1 MKMLNNIKRTGYKL
15 KFKTKKRGPE
25 ILVTLGVIG
34 TIASTVMACKATTK
48 LQEITEDTKEQ
59 IDSVHEAVEHPENL
73 SEEYTEKDAKHDL
86 TVIYTQTGIKI
97 AKLYAPSVILG
108 TLSLTSIITSHNI
121 LRKRN
126 MALAAAYTTV
136 DKCFKDYRGRV
147 VERFGEEID
156 KELRYNIKTKEI
168 ETVKKNDDG
177 TEEVVKE
184 EVVTAELNS
193 ESDYA
198 KIYDD
203 GCTGWTKDPSM
214 NLQTLK
220 KIQAFANEKLQSQ
233 GYLFLNDVYKMLNI
247 FPTKA
252 GQVVGWIYDE
262 KNPVGDNYVD
272 FGLYDIHDER
282 KRAFINGTEKCVI
295 LDFNVDGN
303 ILDRM

>member
-15 KFKTKKRGPE
+15 KFKAKKRSPE
-25 ILVTLGVIG
+25 ILIVAGVIG

-48 LQEITEDTKEQ
+48 LQEITEDTKDQ

-73 SEEYTEKDAKHDL
+73 SEDYTEKDMKHDL
-86 TVIYTQTGIKI
+86 TVIYAQTGAKI

-108 TLSLTSIITSHNI
+108 TLSLASIVTSHNI
-121 LRKRN
+121 MRKRN

-156 KELRYNIKTKEI
+156 KELRYNIKSKEI
-168 ETVKKNDDG
+168 ETVKKNEDG
-177 TEEVVKE
+177 TEEVVPE

-198 KIYDD
+198 RIYDD
-203 GCTGWTKDPSM
+203 GCAGWTKDPTM
-214 NLQTLK
+214 NLQALK
-220 KIQAFANEKLQSQ
+220 KMEAFATEKLKAE
-233 GYLFLNDVYKMLNI
+233 GFLFLNDVYKMLHI
-247 FPTKA
+247 PVTKA

-262 KNPVGDNYVD
+262 KNPIGDNYVD

-282 KRAFINGTEKCVI
+282 KRAFINGYERNVI

>member
-15 KFKTKKRGPE
+15 KFKAKKHSPE
-25 ILVTLGVIG
+25 ILIVAGVIG
-34 TIASTVMACKATTK
+34 TITSTVMACKATTK
-48 LQEITEDTKEQ
+48 LQEITEETKDQ

-86 TVIYTQTGIKI
+86 TVIYTQTGVKI

-108 TLSLTSIITSHNI
+108 SLSLASIITSHNI

-156 KELRYNIKTKEI
+156 KELRYNIKSKEI
-168 ETVKKNDDG
+168 ETVKKNEDG
-177 TEEVVKE
+177 TEEVVPE

-198 KIYDD
+198 RIYDD
-203 GCTGWTKDPSM
+203 GCAGWTKDPAM
-214 NLQTLK
+214 NLQALK
-220 KIQAFANEKLQSQ
+220 KMEAFATEKLK
-233 GYLFLNDVYKMLNI
+233 GEGFLFLNDVYKMLHI
-247 FPTKA
+247 PVTKA

-262 KNPVGDNYVD
+262 KNPIGDNYVD

-282 KRAFINGTEKCVI
+282 KRAFINGYERNVI